1 MISSNQNL
9 RLNRYYNNESKRKTL
24 TLYFNK
30 KKGKKVMTINYAFNV
45 RFSKKDI
52 EDFVN
57 REIKEPND
65 TCMKIAYFE
74 NFGNNDTYD
83 FDIFTISN
91 WHIISRELVSIV
103 DWIKNKY
110 FSDIDVKIW
119 ADQLPDRY
127 GTEKFEIHIENLYEE
142 DFKYVTKFSNDL
154 YKDPVDN
161 EPKDI
166 NGLNDCVDMGAY

>member
-1 MISSNQNL
+1 M
-9 RLNRYYNNESKRKTL
+9 NRYYNNESKRKTL
-24 TLYFNK
+24 TLNFNK

-65 TCMKIAYFE
+65 TYMNIAYFE
-74 NFGNNDTYD
+74 NFGDNDTYD
-83 FDIFTISN
+83 FDIFTIYN
-91 WHIISRELVSIV
+91 GRIISRELVSIV

-110 FSDIDVKIW
+110 FSDINIKIW
-119 ADQLPDRY
+119 VDQLPDGY
-127 GTEKFEIHIENLYEE
+127 GAEKFEIHIENLYEE

-154 YKDPVDN
+154 CKDLSDN
-161 EPKDI
+161 ESKDI
-166 NGLNDCVDMGAY
+166 NSLNDCVDMGAY